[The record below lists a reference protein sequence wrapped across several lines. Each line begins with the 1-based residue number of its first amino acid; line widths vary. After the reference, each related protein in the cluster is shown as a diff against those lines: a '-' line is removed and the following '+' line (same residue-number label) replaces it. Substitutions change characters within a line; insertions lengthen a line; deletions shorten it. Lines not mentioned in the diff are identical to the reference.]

1 MRARLLRRTLY
12 TVARSATATILPNAR
27 DVSGRGGSAP
37 NAARVADFSSAA
49 GGRVHSIDG
58 CLALSLAEAARA
70 LGVSERHVREIPSEL
85 PHVHLGRRVV
95 IPVDSLREWLRDR
108 ARAERSRAERA
119 AEEIVAA
126 LSD

>member
-1 MRARLLRRTLY
+1 
-12 TVARSATATILPNAR
+12 
-27 DVSGRGGSAP
+27 
-37 NAARVADFSSAA
+37 
-49 GGRVHSIDG
+49 
-58 CLALSLAEAARA
+58 
-70 LGVSERHVREIPSEL
+70 VREILSEL

>member
-1 MRARLLRRTLY
+1 
-12 TVARSATATILPNAR
+12 V
-27 DVSGRGGSAP
+27 
-37 NAARVADFSSAA
+37 SAA

-58 CLALSLAEAARA
+58 RLALSLAEAARA
-70 LGVSERHVREIPSEL
+70 LGVSERHVREILSEL

-95 IPVDSLREWLRDR
+95 IPLDSLREWLRDR

>member
-1 MRARLLRRTLY
+1 
-12 TVARSATATILPNAR
+12 
-27 DVSGRGGSAP
+27 
-37 NAARVADFSSAA
+37 
-49 GGRVHSIDG
+49 
-58 CLALSLAEAARA
+58 
-70 LGVSERHVREIPSEL
+70 
-85 PHVHLGRRVV
+85 V